1 MPDERTQ
8 AAIAGAERFLNAWH
22 GGPSVRAQLE
32 AIARATPEDERRD
45 NYGEGERLGRLEARV
60 AELVGAEA
68 AVFMPSG
75 TAAQQI
81 ALRIWSERKRVATV
95 AWHPTCHLEIHE
107 QRGYQALHGL
117 RARPV
122 GNPHALI
129 TLDDLQAIADPLA
142 ALLLELPQREIGGR
156 LPAWDDLVTQTAWAR
171 ERGIALHLDG
181 ARLWQVA
188 PFYGRPYAE
197 IARLFDSVYVSF
209 YKDLGGL
216 AGAALAGDR
225 ELVAEARVWLR
236 RHGGNLVTMHPFVV
250 SAELG
255 LDERLPRI
263 PAYVEHARAIGAA
276 LAAVDGVEVV
286 PDPPQTTMFHVL
298 LRGER
303 DRLTDA
309 ALAVAEERK
318 VFLFAD
324 PDRTTSPRW
333 HKHEVTVGEGTL
345 ALAPEQVAE
354 LYAEILERAG
364 AARVPTAPGADGGA
378 PV

>member
-1 MPDERTQ
+1 
-8 AAIAGAERFLNAWH
+8 
-22 GGPSVRAQLE
+22 V
-32 AIARATPEDERRD
+32 ARATADDERRD
-45 NYGEGERLGRLEARV
+45 TYGEGERIARLEARV

-81 ALRIWSERKRVATV
+81 GLRIWSERKGVATV

-122 GNPHALI
+122 GDPHALI
-129 TLDDLQAIADPLA
+129 TLDDLQTVAEPLA

-156 LPAWDDLVTQTAWAR
+156 LPGWDDLVAQTSWAR
-171 ERGIALHLDG
+171 ERGIAVHLDG
-181 ARLWQVA
+181 ARLWQAA
-188 PFYGRPYAE
+188 PFYGRSYAE
-197 IARLFDSVYVSF
+197 IAGLFDSVYVSF

-276 LAAVDGVEVV
+276 LAGVDGIEVV

-298 LRGER
+298 LRGDR
-303 DRLTDA
+303 DRLADA
-309 ALAVAEERK
+309 ALAVAAERR
-318 VFLFAD
+318 VLLFAD
-324 PDRTTSPRW
+324 PDPTTSPAW
-333 HKHEVTVGEGTL
+333 HKHEVTVGEVTL
-345 ALAPEQVAE
+345 ALPAEEVAE
-354 LYAEILERAG
+354 LYAELLQRAAADRVASAAAPDAG
-364 AARVPTAPGADGGA
+364 APA
-378 PV
+378 

>member
-1 MPDERTQ
+1 VDGPVPDARTT
-8 AAIAGAERFLNAWH
+8 AALARAERFLNAWS
-22 GGPSVRAQLE
+22 GEPPMRERLE
-32 AIARATPEDERRD
+32 AVFRATPADERAD
-45 NYGEGERLGRLEARV
+45 NYGDGERISRLESRV

-81 ALRIWSERKRVATV
+81 ALRIWSERKGVPAV

-117 RARPV
+117 RARLV
-122 GNPHALI
+122 GSPHSLI
-129 TLDDLQAIADPLA
+129 TRDELDKVGEPLA

-156 LPAWDDLVTQTAWAR
+156 LPEWDDLVAQTAWAR
-171 ERGIALHLDG
+171 ERNVAIHLDG

-188 PFYGRPYAE
+188 PFYGRTYAE
-197 IARLFDSVYVSF
+197 IAGLFDSVYVSF

-216 AGAALAGDR
+216 AGAALAGDGD
-225 ELVAEARVWLR
+225 LVGQARVWLR

-255 LDERLPRI
+255 LDEKLPRI

-276 LAAVDGVEVV
+276 LAGLDGVEVV
-286 PDPPQTTMFHVL
+286 PDPPQAAMFHVL
-298 LRGER
+298 IRGDR
-303 DRLTDA
+303 DRLVDA
-309 ALAVAEERK
+309 ALAVAEERV

-324 PDRTTSPRW
+324 TSPTTSPSW
-333 HKHEVTVGEGTL
+333 QKHEVTVGERTL
-345 ALAPEQVAE
+345 ELAPDEVAE
-354 LYAEILERAG
+354 LYAEILERA
-364 AARVPTAPGADGGA
+364 AALPA
-378 PV
+378 